1 MRLKIICGVKQVS
14 KIIVGRYIPGNA
26 LIYKMDPRGKLLI
39 TILFIFTI
47 FLANNPISYAIITL
61 FCFLAVFTTKL
72 KVRVFWNGVKPLI
85 GLIFFTALL
94 QLFFMTGGKVY
105 WQWWIFTLSSY
116 GIVNAIYIFIRF
128 TLIILISTVMT
139 VTTMPLEIA
148 DAMEWLLKPLKIF
161 KVPVDKIA
169 LVISIALRFVP
180 TLFDETLKIM
190 NAQRSRGADFNDG
203 GLIKRAKAITPILV
217 PLFIHSLET
226 AIDLSTAM
234 ESRGYRGSQGRTKY
248 RVLRWSKYDLLDL
261 AYFILL
267 VGLLLIFRNH

>member
-1 MRLKIICGVKQVS
+1 MS
-14 KIIVGRYIPGNA
+14 KIIIGRYIPGDS
-26 LIYKMDPRGKLLI
+26 LVYKMDPRGKLLI
-39 TILFIFTI
+39 TILFIWAI
-47 FLANNPISYAIITL
+47 FLANNPITYAIITF
-61 FCFLAVFTTKL
+61 FCFLAIIATGL
-72 KVRVFWNGVKPLI
+72 KARVFWNGIKPLI
-85 GLIFFTALL
+85 GLIFFTSLL
-94 QLFFMTGGKVY
+94 QLFFMTGGHVF
-105 WQWWIFTLSSY
+105 WHWWIFSISSY
-116 GIVNAIYIFIRF
+116 GVENAIYIFIRF

-161 KVPVDKIA
+161 KVPVDEIA

-203 GLIKRAKAITPILV
+203 GLIKRAKAIAPILV

-234 ESRGYRGSQGRTKY
+234 ESRGYRGSAGRTKY
-248 RVLRWSKYDLLDL
+248 RVLNWSKYDLISL

-267 VGLLLIFRNH
+267 VGLLLIFRTH

>member
-1 MRLKIICGVKQVS
+1 MS
-14 KIIVGRYIPGNA
+14 KIIVGRYIPGNS
-26 LIYKMDPRGKLLI
+26 LVYKMDPRGKLLI
-39 TILFIFTI
+39 TILFIFVI
-47 FLANNPISYAIITL
+47 FLANNPITYAIITV
-61 FCFLAVFTTKL
+61 FCLAAVFATRL
-72 KVRVFWNGVKPLI
+72 KVRVFWDGVKPLI
-85 GLIFFTALL
+85 GLIFFTSLL
-94 QLFFMTGGKVY
+94 QLFFMTGGKTY
-105 WQWWIFTLSSY
+105 WQWWIFTISSY
-116 GIVNAIYIFIRF
+116 GLVNAAYIFVRF

-203 GLIKRAKAITPILV
+203 GLVKRAKAITPILV

-234 ESRGYRGSQGRTKY
+234 ESRGYRDSSGRTKY
-248 RVLRWSKYDLLDL
+248 RVLNWSKYDLISLF
-261 AYFILL
+261 YFIAL
-267 VGLLLIFRNH
+267 VLLLLIFRNH